1 MLSADEIKRWT
12 EQVLN
17 PVLCGEFSLLV
28 GKTDLPGGG
37 LALLSADAD
46 KIKEYVFE
54 TSKLPEIRGA
64 SMILDEL
71 NWGEKPT
78 VENDVPR
85 NVAGVWQRYGL
96 PDEARIYSGGGSY

>member
-1 MLSADEIKRWT
+1 
-12 EQVLN
+12 
-17 PVLCGEFSLLV
+17 
-28 GKTDLPGGG
+28 
-37 LALLSADAD
+37 LLSADTD

-78 VENDVPR
+78 VENGVPR
-85 NVAGVWQRYGL
+85 NLAGVWEKYGL
-96 PDEARIYSGGGSY
+96 PVEAHIYSSGGSLL